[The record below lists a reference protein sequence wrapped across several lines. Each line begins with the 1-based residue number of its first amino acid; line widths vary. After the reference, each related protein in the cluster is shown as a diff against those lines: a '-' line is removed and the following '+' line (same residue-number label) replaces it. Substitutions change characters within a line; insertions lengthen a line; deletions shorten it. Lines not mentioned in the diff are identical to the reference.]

1 MQSYHL
7 WPFVSGLFHSA
18 CCSQGLP
25 MWSHVSVLPS
35 LFKAEYYFVVGR
47 GYTSFICSSTSGHL
61 GCFHFSAVHWII
73 CTLVYQRESCH
84 ISFHYLNFKRSG
96 NLGWREH
103 SQFWMETKPTSSAV
117 TTVDT
122 TLTSFSIDTAGVNNI
137 FVSPKRVW
145 LQVKIFQQQSPFH
158 GFKNATGLGDNL

>member
-117 TTVDT
+117 TTVDRHHSDK
-122 TLTSFSIDTAGVNNI
+122 LFHRYCRGKQHICISKEGVTSSENFSAAKPIPWI
-137 FVSPKRVW
+137 
-145 LQVKIFQQQSPFH
+145 
-158 GFKNATGLGDNL
+158 